1 MGERVR
7 NDITLGLP
15 LQSIVTDRRSGR
27 HRCFN
32 IPRLNKLP
40 FLLGT
45 VCPDAGEAVR
55 LQFYADLQAVGLR
68 LVHPTLLL
76 LHLRQNAELV
86 LDVVTDLMRDHIR
99 LGELA
104 GFAANIATAEAPL
117 KVLEEARVQIDLPV
131 NRAIERTHCGL
142 RKSAAG
148 LGRPGKHYQS
158 WRLVSLSGLSKNGCP
173 LCFRAAEYRG
183 NELAHGIGR
192 RPGAR
197 CRAGA

>member
-68 LVHPTLLL
+68 PVHPTLLL

-86 LDVVTDLMRDHIR
+86 LDVATDLMRDHIR

-104 GFAANIATAEAPL
+104 GFPAHLPTAEAAI
-117 KVLEEARVQIDLPV
+117 KGVEEARAQ
-131 NRAIERTHCGL
+131 
-142 RKSAAG
+142 
-148 LGRPGKHYQS
+148 
-158 WRLVSLSGLSKNGCP
+158 
-173 LCFRAAEYRG
+173 
-183 NELAHGIGR
+183 
-192 RPGAR
+192 
-197 CRAGA
+197 

>member
-86 LDVVTDLMRDHIR
+86 LNVVTDLMRDHIGLR
-99 LGELA
+99 ELA

-117 KVLEEARVQIDLPV
+117 TVLEEPRDPIDLPF
-131 NRAIERTHCGL
+131 NPATKRTHYDL
-142 RKSAAG
+142 HKTPTDS
-148 LGRPGKHYQS
+148 
-158 WRLVSLSGLSKNGCP
+158 SGCNV
-173 LCFRAAEYRG
+173 
-183 NELAHGIGR
+183 
-192 RPGAR
+192 
-197 CRAGA
+197 